1 MSNAEE
7 YRRHAQECLDA
18 ARRLQNE
25 EEQAMLLHIAQIWMD
40 LAEKEGAQSSA
51 SEPPAAQQQQVQPKD
66 DKKE

>member
-1 MSNAEE
+1 
-7 YRRHAQECLDA
+7 LDA

-51 SEPPAAQQQQVQPKD
+51 SEPPAAQQQQVQPKE